1 MVITRQDILREPVMA
16 FIGVLMIILDD
27 ITLTTKQQ
35 LRKINET

>member
-1 MVITRQDILREPVMA
+1 MA

-35 LRKINET
+35 LWKVNET